1 MRPSSRR
8 LRFNPRSLTLLLAAT
23 ALLIPAANG
32 AALAQT
38 YGIAT
43 MQPGTLNHTSGS
55 AIAKVLK
62 EKAGLNALVQ
72 PTAGETTLIPMVG
85 RAEADM
91 GIANIAEVVNV
102 TRATAGAT
110 HQPDLRLIGSIHALR
125 VAFFVRKDSDMKTIA
140 DLKGKRVTVGYS
152 AMRTIDV
159 LVGAM
164 FAAGGFA
171 HGDVKPVPVPNVIR
185 GADDFLS
192 GSADTFMFAFGAPKV
207 REVDATVG
215 GIRAL
220 EIPEAG
226 MAAARKIFEYGYLSE
241 VNPGPVFVGV
251 PQKMKVYSYD
261 NMLFTNAK
269 VKDEIVYKIIE
280 TLDKNAADVVAI
292 QPAMRGFSAAGL
304 YKKYDIPYHS
314 GALKYFKDHNFE
326 AKANQ

>member
-1 MRPSSRR
+1 MRPGDPHNSFART
-8 LRFNPRSLTLLLAAT
+8 LPPLLLAA
-23 ALLIPAANG
+23 LLG
-32 AALAQT
+32 AAATSASAQT

-43 MQPGTLNHTSGS
+43 MQPGTLNHTSGT
-55 AIAKVLK
+55 AIAKALK
-62 EKAGLNALVQ
+62 EKANLNVLVQ

-102 TRATAGAT
+102 TKGAAGVVQ
-110 HQPDLRLIGSIHALR
+110 QPDLRLIGSIHALR
-125 VAFFVRKDSDMKTIA
+125 VAFFVRKDSDMKTVA
-140 DLKGKRVTVGYS
+140 DLKGKRVNVGYS

-159 LVGAM
+159 LVTAM
-164 FAAGGFA
+164 LAAGGIA
-171 HGDVKPVPVPNVIR
+171 QSDVKGVPVPNVIR

-220 EIPEAG
+220 EIPEQG
-226 MAAARKIFEYGYLSE
+226 MEASRKIFQYGYLTE
-241 VNPGPVFVGV
+241 VGPGPVFVGV

-292 QPAMRGFSAAGL
+292 QPAMRGFTAAGL
-304 YKKYDIPYHS
+304 YKKYDIPYHA
-314 GALKYFKDHNFE
+314 GALKYFKDHNLE
-326 AKANQ
+326 AKAAQ